1 MTDIARVPTG
11 VPGLDVITSG
21 GIPEGRATLVSGRS
35 GTGKSV
41 LALQLACNLARAGRP
56 TLIVAVEETPADL
69 RTSGDALGLG
79 FGELIDAGALRAAD
93 LSLSDHPPP
102 AVAGDY
108 EIEGLV
114 ERIRGEVEAGG
125 CQAIVIDSST
135 ALFSHRPPQKQLRRL
150 LFRLVLS
157 LRQMGLTSI
166 VTAEAA
172 DDDSTVLGIEEFV
185 CDLTLILRNVID
197 GERRRRSIEIT
208 KYRRS
213 THFKGQF
220 PCTLTQQGLR
230 IFPLDADE
238 RPVAQPAERFSSGVD
253 GLDAM
258 NDGGWLRDSIV
269 LVRGPTGSGKT
280 TIAGTYVRAGAQRGE
295 RVVYYGFEEPRP
307 ILLRNFAS
315 LGLPMEPFIEA
326 GTMRLVCRFPE
337 ATSPED
343 LLVAIRVE
351 LQEFEPSL
359 IVLDSISSIEHAT
372 GAASFRQFIIGLA
385 SLLRLHGRSALLTQ
399 TIAAHAEAEM
409 AAPYLS
415 TVADAILMMDY
426 TTNQPDLERT
436 MRVLKMRGS
445 SHQTDKHRVVLGPGG
460 VSVTRLVPRGAG
472 APG

>member
-11 VPGLDVITSG
+11 VPGLDVITTG

-41 LALQLACNLARAGRP
+41 LALQLACNLARAGRR
-56 TLIVAVEETPADL
+56 TLIVAVEETPDDL

-79 FGELIDAGALRAAD
+79 FGDLVEAGALRAAD
-93 LSLSDHPPP
+93 LSVSEHPPP
-102 AVAGDY
+102 GVSGDY

-125 CQAIVIDSST
+125 CQVVIIDSST
-135 ALFSHRPPQKQLRRL
+135 ALFAQRPPLEQLRRL

-166 VTAEAA
+166 VTAEAD

-185 CDLTLILRNVID
+185 CDLTLVLRNVID
-197 GERRRRSIEIT
+197 GERRRRSIEVT

-220 PCTLTQQGLR
+220 PCTLTHQGLR
-230 IFPLDADE
+230 IFPLDAAE
-238 RPVAQPAERFSSGVD
+238 RPVAQPAERFSSGVE
-253 GLDAM
+253 GLDRM

-315 LGLPMEPFIEA
+315 IGLPLEPCIEA

-343 LLVAIRVE
+343 LLVALRLE

-372 GAASFRQFIIGLA
+372 GAASFRQFMIGLA
-385 SLLRLHGRSALLTQ
+385 SLLRQHGRSALLTQ
-399 TIAAHAEAEM
+399 TISAHAEADM

-426 TTNQPDLERT
+426 STDQPDLDRT

-445 SHQTDKHRVVLGPGG
+445 RHRSDKHDIAIEPGG
-460 VSVTRLVPRGAG
+460 IRVAERAG
-472 APG
+472 RAQS